1 MQSKLDIWILASRP
15 KTLWAGVSPVVI
27 GTAMAYSDEKAHL
40 IAALCTLIGAI
51 LIQIGTN
58 FANDYYD
65 YVKGADSSERTGPVR
80 VTQAGLV
87 NPDTMKKAFIIT
99 FTLAVISGI
108 YLIWRGGLPI
118 LAVGLLSIL
127 FGVLYTG
134 GPFPLGYNGLGELF
148 VLIFFGFVAVGG
160 TYYVQALEINS
171 TVILAGLAPGLF
183 SSAILTVNNLRD
195 IKTDRESGKK
205 TLAVRFGKNF
215 ARVEYLLT
223 VVAACVTPLL
233 LVLYTGGHYFSLF
246 SLSILIIAIPAI
258 RTVFS
263 DADGKTLN
271 DILAKT
277 GKLLLFYSLFFS
289 AGWNV

>member
-1 MQSKLDIWILASRP
+1 MQSKLNIWILASRP
-15 KTLWAGVSPVVI
+15 KTLWAGAAPVLI
-27 GTAMAYSDEKAHL
+27 GTAMAYSDGKAHL
-40 IAALCTLIGAI
+40 IAALCALIGAI

-65 YVKGADSSERTGPVR
+65 YVKGADSTERTGPVR

-87 NPDTMKKAFIIT
+87 KPGTMKKAFIIT
-99 FTLAVISGI
+99 FTLAFVSGI
-108 YLIWRGGLPI
+108 YLIWRGGMPI
-118 LAVGLLSIL
+118 LAVGFLSIL

-215 ARVEYLLT
+215 ARVEYLFT
-223 VVAACVTPLL
+223 VVVACMTPLL
-233 LVLYTGGHYFSLF
+233 LVLYTGDHYYSLF

-258 RTVFS
+258 RIVFS
-263 DADGKTLN
+263 DADGETLN
-271 DILAKT
+271 GILAKT
-277 GKLLLFYSLFFS
+277 GKLLLVYSLFFS